1 MTAPAIEARASTD
14 DLQSALV
21 NIGQFR
27 VVEQAQLN
35 AGVMREK
42 QINSAGLSDG
52 KSARQKPTADQER

>member
-27 VVEQAQLN
+27 VAERARLN
-35 AGVMREK
+35 EGVMREK

-52 KSARQKPTADQER
+52 KSAPEADR